1 MQQKSK
7 WVLTNTRFCLYYIS
21 VSELQQI
28 QEFLD
33 ECRNKLDRIEFFY
46 PYQNDELK
54 NVVEH
59 GKFLGVYDED
69 KLIAT
74 VGLDIDKTYAKLL
87 ADRVSECTKG
97 RLAPTYA
104 YEVSGL
110 MIDEHYRG
118 QGLGKSLVKEINKIA
133 PSVVQDGWLCSV
145 VQIENVASM
154 KAFLSNGYVLAGIY
168 RMGGEYD
175 FGYFVRPVGQSI
187 QTSDIADVVA
197 FRDMDKHLEMLSKG
211 AVGTT
216 IRSIGIEYRYLANKP
231 I

>member
-1 MQQKSK
+1 MQQNSK

-28 QEFLD
+28 QGFLD
-33 ECRNKLDRIEFFY
+33 DCRSRLDRIEFFY
-46 PYQNDELK
+46 PYQNDELQ

-59 GKFLGVYDED
+59 GKFLGVYDDD

-74 VGLDIDKTYAKLL
+74 VGLDLDKTYAKLL
-87 ADRVSECTKG
+87 ADRVSECTKD
-97 RLAPTYA
+97 RLAPHYA

-110 MIDEHYRG
+110 MIDECYRG
-118 QGLGKSLVKEINKIA
+118 QGLGKALVKEINDIA
-133 PSVVQDGWLCSV
+133 PSIVHDDWLCSV

-154 KAFLSNGYVLAGIY
+154 KAFLSNGYVLGGVY
-168 RMGGEYD
+168 RMGGDYD
-175 FGYFVRPVGQSI
+175 FGYFVRPTSGPVK
-187 QTSDIADVVA
+187 TSDIAEVVA